1 MSRVL
6 IFGASGFVGSRV
18 RAVLEP
24 DSELLCPGRAECD
37 LLATGTAELTE
48 LVHAARPDAV
58 VNCTGQLT
66 GGTHAMVRAHTLVTA
81 KLIEAVAVGAPDATL
96 VRLGS
101 AGEYGPVPFGA
112 PVAEDEPAAPV
123 SDYGLSHL
131 HATQLVELARST
143 GRIDAVVLRVFNPIG
158 PGLSAENVLGR
169 AAALLLEAERT
180 GVPEIGLGP
189 LGAYR
194 DFVDVRDVARA
205 VQAALRAP
213 ESPHLVFNI
222 SSGHAVATRHAVRML
237 ARTAGF
243 TGTIREQAPNP
254 AASRTA
260 NVPWMCGDNS
270 LALRVLGWKPEH
282 DLSDSVRELWDAAVA
297 AGPAAATSPS
307 TAATPSRAPVASG
320 VPA

>member
-6 IFGASGFVGSRV
+6 LFGASGFVGGRV

-24 DSELLCPGRAECD
+24 DTELTCPGRAECD
-37 LLATGTAELTE
+37 LLAAEVAELAE

-66 GGTHAMVRAHTLVTA
+66 GGADTMIRAHTLVTA
-81 KLIEAVAVGAPDATL
+81 KLIEAIAVAAPRARL

-123 SDYGLSHL
+123 SEYGLSHL
-131 HATQLVELARST
+131 AGTQLVELARSA

-158 PGLSAENVLGR
+158 PGLSTENVLGR
-169 AAALLLEAERT
+169 AAALLLAAAET
-180 GVPEIGLGP
+180 GTPEIGLGS

-194 DFVDVRDVARA
+194 DFVDVRDVAFAVRA
-205 VQAALRAP
+205 AIGVP
-213 ESPHLVFNI
+213 EPPQFVFNI

-243 TGTIREQAPNP
+243 TGTIREEAP
-254 AASRTA
+254 AASAARTA

-270 LALRVLGWKPEH
+270 LALRVLGWAPAH
-282 DLSDSVRELWDAAVA
+282 DLVDSVRDLWDAAVA
-297 AGPAAATSPS
+297 AATGIGPDPDR
-307 TAATPSRAPVASG
+307 TPLASG

>member
-6 IFGASGFVGSRV
+6 LFGASGFVGSRV

-24 DSELLCPGRAECD
+24 DSELVCPGRVDCD
-37 LLATGTAELTE
+37 LLTAEVAELTE

-66 GGTHAMVRAHTLVTA
+66 GDGHAMVRAHTLVTA
-81 KLIEAVAVGAPDATL
+81 KLVEAVAAGAPQARL

-101 AGEYGPVPFGA
+101 AGEYGRVPFGT
-112 PVAEDEPAAPV
+112 PVGEDEPAAPV
-123 SDYGLSHL
+123 SEYGLSHL
-131 HATQLVELARST
+131 AATQLVELARAA

-169 AAALLLEAERT
+169 AATLLLEARQS
-180 GVPEIGLGP
+180 GIPEIRLGP

-194 DFVDVRDVARA
+194 DFVDVRDVAFAVRA
-205 VQAALRAP
+205 VLHAP
-213 ESPHLVFNI
+213 DSPNLVFNI
-222 SSGHAVATRHAVRML
+222 SSGHAVATRHAVRLL
-237 ARTAGF
+237 ARAAEF
-243 TGTIREQAPNP
+243 AGTIREEAPNP

-270 LALRVLGWKPEH
+270 LALRVLGWSPAY
-282 DLSDSVRELWDAAVA
+282 DLLDSVRDLWDAAVA
-297 AGPAAATSPS
+297 AAPAR
-307 TAATPSRAPVASG
+307 TPLASG
-320 VPA
+320 ARA